1 MTSTMNDAPSREP
14 ESIESVSSFV
24 IEPAPKRLIV
34 VAATGDPEST
44 R

>member
-14 ESIESVSSFV
+14 DSIVRVSSFV
-24 IEPAPKRLIV
+24 IEPAPNRLIV
-34 VAATGDPEST
+34 VAATGEPDST

>member
-1 MTSTMNDAPSREP
+1 MTSTMNDAPRREP
-14 ESIESVSSFV
+14 DSIDSVSSFV

-34 VAATGDPEST
+34 VAATGEPDST